1 MSDDGDL
8 NRHLKTVYTAR
19 NLHLHKP
26 FENPRLSVI
35 IYKVNQQYQH
45 IMSTPFTHINSKVP
59 NSLAKYL
66 WYKQF
71 TEKLQMAVT
80 FNLLW

>member
-1 MSDDGDL
+1 MSDDRDL
-8 NRHLKTVYTAR
+8 NKHLKTVYTVR

-26 FENPRLSVI
+26 FENPRLSVT

-45 IMSTPFTHINSKVP
+45 IMSTPFTRINSKVP
-59 NSLAKYL
+59 DLSAEYL
-66 WYKQF
+66 WHEQF

-80 FNLLW
+80 FNLLR